1 MKKELLILALVASI
15 LGMSSLYFIP
25 FLIPFCFAW
34 IFNELDQEKSIKKS
48 ITKILIFSYL
58 SCFYI
63 GMPLIPVIEKYFS
76 FEKYHSYVGYIG
88 YNFIQS
94 LGLFFG
100 LLIAYLINKFFIFN
114 RTLRFINYAFTLYFI
129 TSIYPYIVEFKFS
142 ISLLK
147 FNLPLIQ
154 FADMVGFF
162 GLDLV
167 LYLISAGILVI
178 YHSKKDRL
186 EKSLIGLILIIV
198 LSLIGLLHKKK
209 FNNYDEKITALSV
222 QSNLPSFS
230 EIFKEDPKNYS
241 TIILSKNY
249 ELTKKG
255 LKKEHDLVIWTE
267 SEIPFFYNNSATT
280 IEVNKI
286 SSFVYKDVQKPLI
299 SGVMYS
305 VGENSPLFYNSAI
318 YINGNGSI
326 NSFYHKRHLMPLSE
340 KRDFGWINF
349 NTLLNTIEIEKEYNG
364 EIKPFVLKKNNN
376 DIKILTMIC
385 YEALISKIKF
395 DFNPDVIV
403 VLSNDYFF
411 RGSPVLLDMINY
423 MMISKAIEFR
433 KPLIRTARIGPSS
446 SINANGNIFAK
457 TTTDTEVAQSSTINI
472 KIDRPATF
480 YYKTRN
486 YQHFIIMGIWILVI
500 LGMNSYF
507 KKSHFDTKK

>member
-1 MKKELLILALVASI
+1 MKKELLILAFVASI
-15 LGMSSLYFIP
+15 LGISSLYFIP

-48 ITKILIFSYL
+48 ISKILIFSYL
-58 SCFYI
+58 SSFYI

-76 FEKYHSYVGYIG
+76 LEKYHSYIGYIG

-100 LLIAYLINKFFIFN
+100 LLIAYLFNKFFIFN
-114 RTLRFINYAFTLYFI
+114 RTLRFINFAFTLYFI
-129 TSIYPYIVEFKFS
+129 TSIYPYLVEYKFS

-154 FADMVGFF
+154 FADMIGFF

-178 YHSKKDRL
+178 FYLKNERL
-186 EKSLIGLILIIV
+186 EKSLIGLILIIG
-198 LSLIGLLHKKK
+198 LSLVGLLYKKK
-209 FNNYDEKITALSV
+209 FNNYDEKLAALSI

-230 EIFKEDPKNYS
+230 EIFKKDPKNYS

-267 SEIPFFYNNSATT
+267 SEIPFFYNSSTL
-280 IEVNKI
+280 EVNKL
-286 SSFVYKDVQKPLI
+286 SSFVYKDVQKPVI
-299 SGVMYS
+299 AGAMYS
-305 VGENSPLFYNSAI
+305 VGENSPLFYNSAV

-349 NTLLNTIEIEKEYNG
+349 NSILNTIEIEKEYKG
-364 EIKPFVLKKNNN
+364 EITPFILKKNNN
-376 DIKILTMIC
+376 DIKILTIIC
-385 YEALISKIKF
+385 YEALLSKIKF
-395 DFNPDVIV
+395 DFNPDLIL

-446 SINANGNIFAK
+446 SINANGNMFAK
-457 TTTDTEVAQSSTINI
+457 TTTNTEVAQTSTMKI

-486 YQHFIIMGIWILVI
+486 FQHFIIMGIWILVI
-500 LGMNSYF
+500 LGMNFYF
-507 KKSHFDTKK
+507 KKFHIDKNKL